1 MQYYAPFYRFNEPM
15 MPQASTPQPQPQ
27 QQSSPLIWVSGEVG
41 AKSYPVAPGSTVML
55 MDAENTTFYLKS
67 ADASGMPLPLR
78 IFDYKERTCAAP
90 QPAPTNQVS
99 NNEIYITR
107 EEFEKRLEEMASQ
120 CHCKKKHK
128 EETVDEPLV

>member
-1 MQYYAPFYRFNEPM
+1 MQYYAPFYRFNESM
-15 MPQASTPQPQPQ
+15 MPQAPVPQPQPQ

-78 IFDYKERTCAAP
+78 IFDYKERTGAIP
-90 QPAPTNQVS
+90 QPAPAEQTANP
-99 NNEIYITR
+99 NNYVTR
-107 EEFEKRLEEMASQ
+107 EEFEKRLEEMSSHCQ
-120 CHCKKKHK
+120 CRKKQK
-128 EETVDEPLV
+128 EEKIDEPLV